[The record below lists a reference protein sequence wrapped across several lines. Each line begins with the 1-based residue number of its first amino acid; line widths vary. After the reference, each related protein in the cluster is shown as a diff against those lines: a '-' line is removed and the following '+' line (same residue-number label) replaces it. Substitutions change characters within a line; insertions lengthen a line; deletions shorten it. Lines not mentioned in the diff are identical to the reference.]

1 VLTILELEKNNA
13 NLWKPYGAGVGTLY
27 FSKLDIL
34 KNQFSK
40 VFSKFH
46 VQRLAL
52 HLVIVINIL
61 LHELK

>member
-1 VLTILELEKNNA
+1 METI
-13 NLWKPYGAGVGTLY
+13 WGWGGHII

-52 HLVIVINIL
+52 HLVIVIIL
-61 LHELK
+61 TT